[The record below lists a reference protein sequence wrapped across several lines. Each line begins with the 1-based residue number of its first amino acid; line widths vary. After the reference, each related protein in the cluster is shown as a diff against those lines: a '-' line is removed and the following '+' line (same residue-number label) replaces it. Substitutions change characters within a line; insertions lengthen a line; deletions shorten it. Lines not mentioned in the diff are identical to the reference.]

1 MTYRNLEFHRVL
13 ASVSHFCGFEQSK
26 IRILNEKVGFR
37 YLQVKNELAK
47 TKEALQFLRLG
58 EQLQF
63 NQLTD
68 TTMSYLKLQ
77 KNQFIIGIE
86 IKNIAQNLLVGQIIK
101 DKLSKTEFTYLRQL
115 SDSLANT
122 TEIRQ
127 YIYSKITE
135 YGEIK
140 EDASPTLKA
149 ISHQIKKLQT
159 IIDQKLKNFIV
170 DNTDII
176 MEDIVVERNQRN
188 CVLVVSSQKNKK
200 QGMIHGETASGL
212 AVYFE
217 PIALVTLNNEL
228 FTLKQKLEDE
238 QYKILQD
245 LNQQLRVN
253 VEQYIKDLETLQL
266 LDCTMAKAKYTQA
279 INGVIPTI
287 NKDSHMFYYK
297 NARNP
302 LINSKNVIEN
312 TYQLDEKYHTIII
325 SGSNTG
331 GKTVTLKTIGLFV
344 CMAMC
349 GIGVSCDE
357 ATMPMYDRLLVDIGD
372 EQSIEQSLSTFSSH
386 IKRISEFTKLATR
399 KTLILLDE
407 LGSGSDP
414 NDSQNLAM
422 AFLDYFRSLNAT
434 LLVTTHFEKIKQYA
448 KLHDDI
454 LSASVGFD
462 FDLMRP
468 TYKYIPYRTGT
479 SNALLIAEKLGVDAN
494 IIHNAK
500 QYEDKNEERDL
511 FEKVNNE
518 YQQLQQAKEE
528 LQLAQQQFEKEK
540 AVMLEQLKQ
549 EELKHQMK
557 LQQVE
562 KSFNDKLTQLYQ
574 SLSDELQ
581 QIKSTPTISK
591 IKQHQN
597 KIQEAIIQETVVENI
612 VVGDYVEMISL
623 RYFGTVEKIQGSKYT
638 INTNG
643 ISLTT
648 KLNDLRKVTKPV
660 ATTSKSQHSYKK
672 ATSVSEVNVI
682 GMTVDEAWAIIDK
695 MLDDA
700 LLAKRYQ
707 FTIIHGSGTGKLRAG
722 IHERLKKLKFVKKF
736 QLTNNLGATEVFF
749 V

>member
-1 MTYRNLEFHRVL
+1 MPYRNLEFHRVL
-13 ASVSHFCGFEQSK
+13 QNVSHFCGFEQSK
-26 IRILNEKVGFR
+26 TRILNEKVVFR

-47 TKEALQFLRLG
+47 TKEAIEFLRLG

-68 TTMSYLKLQ
+68 TTTSYLKLQ
-77 KNQFIIGIE
+77 KNQLIIGTE

-101 DKLSKTEFTYLRQL
+101 DKLSQTELMNLRQL
-115 SDSLANT
+115 SDALADTN
-122 TEIRQ
+122 EIRA
-127 YIYSKITE
+127 YIYSKINE

-140 EDASPTLKA
+140 EDASPTLKM
-149 ISHQIKKLQT
+149 ISQQIKKQQT
-159 IIDQKLKNFIV
+159 IIDQKLKKFIV
-170 DNTDII
+170 DNADII
-176 MEDIVVERNQRN
+176 MEDIVVERNQRS
-188 CVLVVSSQKNKK
+188 CVLVVNSQKNKK
-200 QGMIHGETASGL
+200 QGMIHGETSSGL

-228 FTLKQKLEDE
+228 FALKQKLEDE

-245 LNQQLRVN
+245 LNQQLRLN
-253 VEQYIKDLETLQL
+253 VEQYTKDLETLQF
-266 LDCTMAKAKYTQA
+266 LDCTMAKAKYTET

-287 NKDSHMFYYK
+287 NKDSHVFYYK
-297 NARNP
+297 NAKNP
-302 LINSKNVIEN
+302 LIDSNNVVAN
-312 TYQLDEKYHTIII
+312 TYQLDEQYKTIII

-386 IKRISEFTKLATR
+386 IKRISEFTQLATN

-422 AFLDYFRSLNAT
+422 AFLDHFRNLGAT

-448 KLHDDI
+448 KLHDDV

-462 FDLMRP
+462 FDMMKP
-468 TYKYIPYRTGT
+468 TYQYIPYRSGT
-479 SNALLIAEKLGVDAN
+479 SNALLIAEKLGVDFN
-494 IIHNAK
+494 IIQNAK
-500 QYEDKNEERDL
+500 QYDVKNEEQNL
-511 FEKVNNE
+511 IEKINAE
-518 YQQLQQAKEE
+518 YQQ
-528 LQLAQQQFEKEK
+528 LQLAQQQLQLEKQQFEKEK
-540 AVMLEQLKQ
+540 TLMLEKLKQ
-549 EELKHQMK
+549 EALEHQMK
-557 LQQVE
+557 LQQAE
-562 KSFNDKLTQLYQ
+562 KTFNDQLTQLYQ
-574 SLSDELQ
+574 SLNEELQ
-581 QIKSTPTISK
+581 QIKSTPTITK
-591 IKQHQN
+591 IKQHQQ
-597 KIQEAIIQETVVENI
+597 KIQATIIQDNVTENI

-623 RYFGTVEKIQGSKYT
+623 KYYGVVEKIQGNKYT
-638 INTNG
+638 INSNG
-643 ISLTT
+643 IALTT
-648 KLNDLRKVTKPV
+648 KLNDLRKVDKPATKSSP
-660 ATTSKSQHSYKK
+660 SQHSYKK
-672 ATSVSEVNVI
+672 TTSVAEVNVI
-682 GMTVDEAWAIIDK
+682 GMTVDEAWVIIDK

-700 LLAKRYQ
+700 LLSKRYQ

-722 IHERLKKLKFVKKF
+722 IHDRLKKLKFVKRF

-749 V
+749 I